1 MTNVLGSYTVPA
13 SAVFAGGLD
22 VDNVGASATITPVW
36 CAGPYSS
43 RLLGRPPLAGQNILM
58 PRACCYRPRVS
69 LTDLPP
75 TLCCMRAGRMATSWR
90 QRAFPN

>member
-36 CAGPYSS
+36 CAGPDSS
-43 RLLGRPPLAGQNILM
+43 RLLGRPRSLAKTSSS
-58 PRACCYRPRVS
+58 AC
-69 LTDLPP
+69 LLLPP
-75 TLCCMRAGRMATSWR
+75 SGV
-90 QRAFPN
+90 P